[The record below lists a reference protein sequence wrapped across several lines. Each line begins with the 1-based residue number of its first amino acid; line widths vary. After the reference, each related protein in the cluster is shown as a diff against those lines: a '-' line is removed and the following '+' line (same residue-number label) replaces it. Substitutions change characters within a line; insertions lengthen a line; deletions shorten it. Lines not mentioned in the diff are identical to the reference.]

1 MLFIV
6 LLGVNNQL
14 RSNFFV
20 NNSLLMLNWQLCVK
34 RPNFWLNFVTRT
46 LSSFVVLRSAKISAV
61 WSLNVLRMARSRLSS
76 TRFRFRGIFRS
87 SFAQIQQ
94 LVFSF
99 FTQQALFIAISSK
112 IRFDVPVS
120 FRSYFFF
127 YENNCRSENVL
138 VYSLSASETVCA
150 KLTDF
155 GSARNAKGH
164 IDENGR
170 VVMGNADRARSLNNG
185 TPIYMAPQ
193 LFQKTA
199 RPSEA
204 SDTYSLGVLFY
215 EIGKFKCVC

>member
-1 MLFIV
+1 MFIV

-34 RPNFWLNFVTRT
+34 RPSFWLNFVTRT

-61 WSLNVLRMARSRLSS
+61 WSLNVLRMVRSRLSS

-120 FRSYFFF
+120 FRSYFFSSM
-127 YENNCRSENVL
+127 N
-138 VYSLSASETVCA
+138 T
-150 KLTDF
+150 
-155 GSARNAKGH
+155 
-164 IDENGR
+164 I
-170 VVMGNADRARSLNNG
+170 ADPKTFLFIRCLLLRLF
-185 TPIYMAPQ
+185 AP
-193 LFQKTA
+193 
-199 RPSEA
+199 S
-204 SDTYSLGVLFY
+204 
-215 EIGKFKCVC
+215 